1 MRTPP
6 ATSPPPA
13 ARAPC
18 RSHDPLPRLESLLS
32 VAVGAASTT
41 RARCAAMTV
50 PIAGRASATR
60 DGVASTAHSLC
71 AQEAALVMG
80 GAPTR
85 DASATRASR
94 GATARS
100 PHAPGTV
107 QATARARRADVAAM
121 RDGLTPTVGSLLT
134 LFGHQP
140 PRVSGCQ
147 RATSCAKRR
156 ARHQGRLRAMDET
169 FCFSEARRGT
179 KRERGCAY
187 RKPPS
192 SEMCYT
198 HSAVGLKRL
207 SKEIESA
214 SCVLGAGLV
223 LRVTPLPA
231 FFSGLGVRRVTYAVG
246 AQRGAWRGRESV
258 TLCCA
263 PLRSG

>member
-1 MRTPP
+1 MGCTAC
-6 ATSPPPA
+6 ATSTSKETIAPSRSTRPLGDESAPQNTAEPRCAHTAGHLAATRRACAVPLTRPPPT
-13 ARAPC
+13 
-18 RSHDPLPRLESLLS
+18 PRLESLLS

-41 RARCAAMTV
+41 RARCAAKTV
-50 PIAGRASATR
+50 PIAGRACATR

-71 AQEAALVMG
+71 AQGAALVMG

-107 QATARARRADVAAM
+107 QATARARRAGVAAM

-169 FCFSEARRGT
+169 FCFSDARRG
-179 KRERGCAY
+179 
-187 RKPPS
+187 
-192 SEMCYT
+192 
-198 HSAVGLKRL
+198 
-207 SKEIESA
+207 
-214 SCVLGAGLV
+214 
-223 LRVTPLPA
+223 
-231 FFSGLGVRRVTYAVG
+231 
-246 AQRGAWRGRESV
+246 RGAKRGSEDVLTVSLRAPR
-258 TLCCA
+258 CA
-263 PLRSG
+263 THTARSA